1 MMSLNVLLLFKC
13 SSQVLVG
20 QVPDSSKHA
29 DRQTRTFC
37 RWSSCCAYVERC
49 TCCRRKTEVNVG
61 GRRRW
66 GEYHDQPDTSVF
78 DHAVPDAPDMQASLN
93 SIRCRIESYCNW
105 RITGI
110 MWSRR
115 LANEACGCVLQ
126 PSVCC
131 TAESYSS
138 PGDKKRTPGVFFCS
152 VWPNNWT
159 CSVCLGRTRTDEAQW
174 HGRTLSCQEWRAQAQ
189 QPCHS
194 LTYS

>member
-1 MMSLNVLLLFKC
+1 MMSLNVLLLLFKC
-13 SSQVLVG
+13 SSQVLGG

-131 TAESYSS
+131 IQQRVTVVRATRNERLASS
-138 PGDKKRTPGVFFCS
+138 SAVCDQTTGGV
-152 VWPNNWT
+152 
-159 CSVCLGRTRTDEAQW
+159 
-174 HGRTLSCQEWRAQAQ
+174 LSR
-189 QPCHS
+189 
-194 LTYS
+194 